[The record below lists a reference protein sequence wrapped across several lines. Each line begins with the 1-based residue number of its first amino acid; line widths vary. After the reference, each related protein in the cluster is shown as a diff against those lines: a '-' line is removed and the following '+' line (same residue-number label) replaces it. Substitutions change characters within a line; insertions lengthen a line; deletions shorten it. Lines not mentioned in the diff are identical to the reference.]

1 MKSEKEELALVRQ
14 ENAKLRD
21 DLHLSNLRFFN
32 LVDKSIVGYLVTDLD
47 GKIIYTNNAAL
58 YFYNEE
64 AKNILGEKT
73 GFPVK
78 PGHIENFEF
87 TLIDNKSAIVDIY
100 ISEIIWEECDAYLAY
115 LIDNSSSIIAANIET
130 AQTLEIEK
138 KATRLEKSERALT
151 YLLEDVNEIRD
162 SLEIANL
169 KLKDLDKLKS
179 MFIASM
185 SHELRTPLN
194 SIIGFSGIIL
204 QGMDGE
210 INAQQEDHLGRVNRS
225 AKHLLSLINDI
236 IDLSKV
242 EAGKIDILV
251 DNVEINTIVN
261 EAIDNIQ
268 FLADQK
274 KLTIE
279 SKVPSGIHLKTD
291 RKRLYQCILNFVSN
305 AVKFTESGTITI
317 TTQDNN
323 EEMDIIVSDTG
334 IGISDENQQKLFLPF
349 SRIESHLRAKTLGTG
364 LGLYLTKKLITELLR
379 GSVAVESQLGKGSK
393 FTLKLP
399 K

>member
-64 AKNILGEKT
+64 AKNILGEKA

-162 SLEIANL
+162 SLEIANI
-169 KLKDLDKLKS
+169 KLK
-179 MFIASM
+179 
-185 SHELRTPLN
+185 T
-194 SIIGFSGIIL
+194 
-204 QGMDGE
+204 Q
-210 INAQQEDHLGRVNRS
+210 RS
-225 AKHLLSLINDI
+225 
-236 IDLSKV
+236 
-242 EAGKIDILV
+242 
-251 DNVEINTIVN
+251 
-261 EAIDNIQ
+261 
-268 FLADQK
+268 
-274 KLTIE
+274 
-279 SKVPSGIHLKTD
+279 
-291 RKRLYQCILNFVSN
+291 
-305 AVKFTESGTITI
+305 
-317 TTQDNN
+317 
-323 EEMDIIVSDTG
+323 
-334 IGISDENQQKLFLPF
+334 
-349 SRIESHLRAKTLGTG
+349 
-364 LGLYLTKKLITELLR
+364 
-379 GSVAVESQLGKGSK
+379 
-393 FTLKLP
+393 
-399 K
+399 